1 MRTSLAQFPW
11 PTIGEEIKKEKV
23 TPKGKPALVKP
34 INSGMDEQEQNGVT
48 VPSRAAIEK
57 LHMEQYVEEFI
68 RNASSV
74 DLESPTLTKRDRV
87 IFAKDQVVSTF
98 KKVFPYILVGV
109 GWPRCRGTGPGYA
122 CSALAGSSSGCT
134 RL

>member
-1 MRTSLAQFPW
+1 
-11 PTIGEEIKKEKV
+11 
-23 TPKGKPALVKP
+23 
-34 INSGMDEQEQNGVT
+34 
-48 VPSRAAIEK
+48 
-57 LHMEQYVEEFI
+57 MEQYVEEFI

-109 GWPRCRGTGPGYA
+109 GIGAIIHNWIPESWIQA
-122 CSALAGSSSGCT
+122 VLGSNNPFGDFCAEDAHKEYQT
-134 RL
+134 AQVNHWGGNQEGEGHAQR